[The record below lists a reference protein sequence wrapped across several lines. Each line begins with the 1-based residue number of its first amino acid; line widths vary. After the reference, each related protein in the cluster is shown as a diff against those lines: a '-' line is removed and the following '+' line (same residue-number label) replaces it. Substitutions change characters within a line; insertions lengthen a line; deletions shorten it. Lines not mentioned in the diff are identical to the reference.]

1 MTQQKETIDLTPT
14 QLNSLFHD
22 VVDLISRHGCLTG
35 SVLHEENGD
44 QAIELAAVP
53 FDDDQELEVVATV
66 YIRGSRL
73 KELQE
78 GGESNVHSTEL

>member
-1 MTQQKETIDLTPT
+1 MSTAQEETLKLTSI
-14 QLNSLFHD
+14 QMYRLFQE

-35 SVLHEENGD
+35 STLHKENGE
-44 QAIELAAVP
+44 QAIELTAVS

-66 YIRGSRL
+66 FIRGCRL

-78 GGESNVHSTEL
+78 GEE

>member
-1 MTQQKETIDLTPT
+1 MTTQGKKIEPTPVE
-14 QLNSLFHD
+14 LDRLFHE

-35 SVLHEENGD
+35 SALHEENGD
-44 QAIELAAVP
+44 QAIELTAVS

-73 KELQE
+73 EELQE
-78 GGESNVHSTEL
+78 GGE

>member
-1 MTQQKETIDLTPT
+1 MSAAQEEKTKVAPVLLDR
-14 QLNSLFHD
+14 LFHE

-35 SVLHEENGD
+35 STLHKENGE
-44 QAIELAAVP
+44 QAIELTAVS

-78 GGESNVHSTEL
+78 GELS